1 MLLAE
6 GLRRLSALWTTS
18 PSESFWACLP
28 VVILA
33 AAALKLI
40 PPPQLNAES
49 RAGRIAILV
58 ILLTVPTLFYLTLTR
73 LTNSQ
78 FSVWESVVAT
88 YFFGCCIEL
97 PMLYLFQFR
106 KWCSLAFD
114 RRWPGWMA
122 KCLSSLLTLTIYL
135 LLIPVLLATMAV
147 HRPKLRPDVTELQF
161 TTGEIELVEFDSR
174 GPQPL
179 RLRGDFWP
187 VADSRGTMIVCHGV
201 GANRRD
207 ISAIT
212 QLVHDCGY
220 QVLSFDFRGHGDS
233 DGRTITYGANE
244 RLDVLGAYDYCL
256 SRSDVDPARLYA
268 LGVSMGGSSLLL
280 ALPDMPQVRA
290 AVIDSAFADL
300 SAMVDHQLRFFPGP
314 LRRPLHQVTALAG
327 WCETGFDIETIRPID
342 ALPRIT
348 ARLLFV
354 AGSEDFIVPTEHS
367 RRLHAAAPD
376 SQLHV
381 EPEAPHIGAAMLNPA
396 EYRRLLKLHCSP
408 EGAKLVPGSEVP
420 RSARFRDGFR
430 KPAAVSFLV
439 LLKDVP
445 LAPEHRP

>member
-6 GLRRLSALWTTS
+6 TLRRLSVLWTTS

-28 VVILA
+28 VIIVA

-49 RAGRIAILV
+49 RVGRIAILV
-58 ILLTVPTLFYLTLTR
+58 ILTTVPTLFYLTLTR
-73 LTNSQ
+73 LTNSR
-78 FSVWESVVAT
+78 FSAWESVVAT

-106 KWCSLAFD
+106 KWCSQTFD
-114 RRWPGWMA
+114 QRWPGWKA
-122 KCLSSLLTLTIYL
+122 KCLSASLTLTIYL

-147 HRPKLRPDVTELQF
+147 HRPKLRPDVTEPQF
-161 TTGEIELVEFDSR
+161 TTGEIELVEFNSR
-174 GPQPL
+174 GPHPL

-256 SRSDVDPARLYA
+256 GRSDVDPSRLYA

-280 ALPDMPQVRA
+280 ALPDMPKVQA
-290 AVIDSAFADL
+290 AVVDSAFADL
-300 SAMVDHQLRFFPGP
+300 SALVDHQLRFFPGP

-342 ALPRIT
+342 ALPRIS
-348 ARLLFV
+348 APLLFV
-354 AGSEDFIVPTEHS
+354 AGSEDFIVPTQHS
-367 RRLHAAAPD
+367 LRLHAAAPT

-381 EPEAPHIGAAMLNPA
+381 EPEAPHIGTGMLNPA
-396 EYRRLLKLHCSP
+396 EYRRLLKRHCSP
-408 EGAKLVPGSEVP
+408 AELAVP
-420 RSARFRDGFR
+420 RSA
-430 KPAAVSFLV
+430 K
-439 LLKDVP
+439 
-445 LAPEHRP
+445 